1 MIPLR
6 SSSFGGQA
14 RLRKAGDVVTIGRQ
28 AWELVTYRMT
38 EEGQKC
44 RFRLSAPEPLPG
56 RALAEPEYV
65 ELLASSS
72 RILPAAGEPAT
83 EASVA

>member
-1 MIPLR
+1 MTQLR
-6 SSSFGGQA
+6 SQESFAGHVA
-14 RLRKAGDVVTIGRQ
+14 TRHPGDVVTIGRQ

-56 RALAEPEYV
+56 RAIAEPEYV
-65 ELLASSS
+65 ELLASSPMIS
-72 RILPAAGEPAT
+72 RVAS